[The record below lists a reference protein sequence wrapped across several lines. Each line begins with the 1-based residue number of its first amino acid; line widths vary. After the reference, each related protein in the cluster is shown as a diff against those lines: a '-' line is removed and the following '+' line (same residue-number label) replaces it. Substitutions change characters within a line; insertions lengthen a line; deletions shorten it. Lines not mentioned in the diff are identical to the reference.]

1 MTMFIFA
8 DEQGGFVQTFIEVE
22 KVDME
27 TLKEIEE
34 EYSDFTNKKLT
45 CVNWK
50 KME

>member
-1 MTMFIFA
+1 MIMFIFV
-8 DEQGGFVQTFIEVE
+8 DEQGGIVQSFIEVE

-27 TLKEIEE
+27 TLKDIEE
-34 EYSDFTNKKLT
+34 EYSHHTGKKLT